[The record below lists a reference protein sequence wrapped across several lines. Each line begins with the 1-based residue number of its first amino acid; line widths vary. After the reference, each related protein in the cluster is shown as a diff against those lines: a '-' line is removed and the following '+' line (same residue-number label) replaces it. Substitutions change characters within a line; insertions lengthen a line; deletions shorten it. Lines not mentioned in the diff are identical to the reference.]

1 MTRTRC
7 SISHVNTLRHDFPVS
22 FPAIENDE
30 DIQMI
35 EEEISALTQSNK
47 AEEDRVDQL
56 RSEISDLELQIRQA
70 ETETASLTEK
80 QRDAERTQARIT
92 EDLVS
97 RLKTLTPLP
106 DIGLEAISLETLEAS
121 VKKLST
127 LCSEEKQQLPENAD
141 LLTTLRN
148 AVSSIE
154 IV

>member
-1 MTRTRC
+1 
-7 SISHVNTLRHDFPVS
+7 
-22 FPAIENDE
+22 
-30 DIQMI
+30 MI
-35 EEEISALTQSNK
+35 EEEISALAHSNK
-47 AEEDRVDQL
+47 TEEERVDHL

-70 ETETASLTEK
+70 ETESALLTEK
-80 QRDAERTQARIT
+80 RQDAERTQARIT

-106 DIGLEAISLETLEAS
+106 DIGLEAVSLETIEAS
-121 VKKLST
+121 VKKLSA
-127 LCSEEKQQLPENAD
+127 LCSEEQRLPENED